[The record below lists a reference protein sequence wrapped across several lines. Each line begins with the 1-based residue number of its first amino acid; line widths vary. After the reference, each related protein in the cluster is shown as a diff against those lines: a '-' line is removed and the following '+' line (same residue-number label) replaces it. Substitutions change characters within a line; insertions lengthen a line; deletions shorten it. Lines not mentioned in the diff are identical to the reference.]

1 MKDSFPFISICIP
14 TYNQTFFLK
23 KVLDSILI
31 QTYTNYEVVITDDS
45 STSDVEL
52 LIKDYKFRNSNIQIH
67 YFKNSPSLGTPENW
81 NASIRN
87 AKGEWIKMMHHDDCF
102 SDSEAL
108 QKFVDLI
115 DNDEKISFV
124 FTGSFYRNIE
134 GKKIEHSIDHE
145 TFQQI
150 QKNPVTLFSGNLI
163 GPPSAVMFK
172 NNGIYFDKCLK
183 WLVDIDFYYNFLKET
198 SKINYSTECLIES
211 YLPESRVTNSC
222 WMNKYVEVPEYL
234 HCIHKNKIIF
244 YPVIKHTANLFF
256 KLDVLSLKDIRLC
269 GYENTVPISLMFMIF
284 AKRLIRKI
292 RKV

>member
-183 WLVDIDFYYNFLKET
+183 WLVDIDFYYNFL
-198 SKINYSTECLIES
+198 
-211 YLPESRVTNSC
+211 
-222 WMNKYVEVPEYL
+222 
-234 HCIHKNKIIF
+234 
-244 YPVIKHTANLFF
+244 
-256 KLDVLSLKDIRLC
+256 
-269 GYENTVPISLMFMIF
+269 
-284 AKRLIRKI
+284 
-292 RKV
+292 